1 MTKKRFLKL
10 TLIFMV
16 LLYIVSSAFLF
27 FVNYKTNEGGY
38 SNEVDYVFDQLKNV
52 DNMDGSF
59 LDQYSMLSTLKN
71 SDINGVFA
79 VADPDGNL
87 VAKSSQFYCY
97 VKKTFCVSDGD
108 IDSKFYNIFLDSYLT
123 DEAYEKLS
131 KYVRFEEAL
140 SHSVSVK
147 KISAY
152 KSGDELIPV
161 EVELKSVGSSEYE
174 KDLKLKITD
183 YKPDYTFEQSDEMFE
198 EKDLI
203 SGVESELTDI
213 SFFTNVRHK
222 FYNKTFRDMYQ
233 NVDKFFSDFHKKY
246 NDQRNVR
253 TNMGII
259 DDWNEGHHYKKE
271 IIINTLDSQED
282 VKLATVLYFECNNN
296 LIYDT
301 LTSKD
306 FYSLVLFMAAFFFV
320 TGIIISI
327 VGSKLIKKNE
337 MLNKS
342 RNAFVSAAAHELK
355 TPLAVI
361 ANNCECILES
371 VSPEKNTEYVTTVYD
386 ETKRMS
392 KMVKSL
398 LEYNKLSTDAKI
410 KKETIDFCEMINRE
424 VSNYMPLIESKQIAF
439 SKKMPEKVS
448 LKCDEKLMSM
458 VISNFLSNAVKFTPE
473 NGEIKISVAESG
485 GKITFLIFNSGS
497 EISKEDAPHIWEEFY
512 TGSKSRSRDENSTG
526 MGLAVSRAILE
537 MHGLK
542 YCFRN
547 KDNGVL
553 FTFYE

>member
-27 FVNYKTNEGGY
+27 FVNYKTKEGGY
-38 SNEVDYVFDQLKNV
+38 SNEVDYVFNQLKNV

-213 SFFTNVRHK
+213 IFFTNVRHK

-398 LEYNKLSTDAKI
+398 LEYNKLSTDTKI
-410 KKETIDFCEMINRE
+410 KKETIDFGEMINRE

-439 SKKMPEKVS
+439 SKKIPEKVS

-485 GKITFLIFNSGS
+485 GKLTFLIFNSGS

-537 MHGLK
+537 MHGFK